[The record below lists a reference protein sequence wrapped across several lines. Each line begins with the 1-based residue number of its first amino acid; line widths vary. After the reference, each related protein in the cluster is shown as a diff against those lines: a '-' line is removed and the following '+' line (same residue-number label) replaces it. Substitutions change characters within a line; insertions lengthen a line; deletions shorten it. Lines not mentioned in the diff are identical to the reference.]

1 MVLNEGVG
9 CMSIPVIVLFLVV
22 ALFPVVVKV
31 GVRMATRN
39 EAKNAVQHQEVSS
52 LMKIVND
59 RSR

>member
-1 MVLNEGVG
+1 
-9 CMSIPVIVLFLVV
+9 MSIPVIVLFLVV